1 MKRLIAAGILLSV
14 VIATYLSAMFYI
26 RHVCD
31 ETAVL
36 LENCISAYNSQK
48 NAEKSAKKLSK
59 YWNKH
64 EQTLS
69 IFANHNSIDDIEL
82 AISSIEIY
90 STTSEKEIFK
100 EYTGTAQTLL
110 HQLLE
115 DTYPSL
121 HSIL

>member
-1 MKRLIAAGILLSV
+1 MKRLIAAGILLCV
-14 VIATYLSAMFYI
+14 VIATYLSAVFYI
-26 RHVCD
+26 QHVCD
-31 ETAVL
+31 ETEIL
-36 LENCISAYNSQK
+36 LNDCINAYNNQK
-48 NAEKSAKKLSK
+48 NAEKTAKKLNK

-69 IFANHNSIDDIEL
+69 IFANHNSIDEIEL

-90 STTSEKEIFK
+90 SSTSEKEIFK
-100 EYTGTAQTLL
+100 EYTGTTQTLL